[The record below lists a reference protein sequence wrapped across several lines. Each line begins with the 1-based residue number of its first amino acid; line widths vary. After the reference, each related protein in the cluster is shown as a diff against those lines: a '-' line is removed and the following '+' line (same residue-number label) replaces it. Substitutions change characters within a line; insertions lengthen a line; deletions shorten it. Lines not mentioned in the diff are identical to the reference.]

1 MGLTPV
7 KAGLVKAP
15 MVAESPVNMECKMVQ
30 IKEFGENPTGG
41 HVVMGEVVL
50 AHVRDELWAGDHIE
64 VSKLKAIGR
73 LGGDFYCRTTDM
85 FAMKR
90 VSIISMP

>member
-1 MGLTPV
+1 
-7 KAGLVKAP
+7 
-15 MVAESPVNMECKMVQ
+15 
-30 IKEFGENPTGG
+30 
-41 HVVMGEVVL
+41 MGEVVL